1 MNLNINKDV
10 LKGIGSVGLKLGKT
24 IVIEGTKA
32 VVLNAAATAIKTSF
46 EEGFDGVKNLT
57 FDDYIDG
64 KDKKKKKSK
73 KKGLFAKV
81 KKENGEEEEI
91 EVEILDKDDS
101 KVTK

>member
-10 LKGIGSVGLKLGKT
+10 LKGIGSVTLKLGKT

-73 KKGLFAKV
+73 KNGLFAKV
-81 KKENGEEEEI
+81 KNENGEEEEI
-91 EVEILDKDDS
+91 DVEFIDKDKT
-101 KVTK
+101 KVTE